1 MNGHGPPRTAST
13 ALGSPQASY
22 AGRRSDSRIG
32 RQSPLP
38 PKPFN
43 RQPSISTRRTRH
55 PPEYCEPPGVASG
68 ERPNRRD
75 FRNIVSISLPR
86 KTIPRFF
93 QIPARHRRLTIVM
106 NHWNSGDSPSTHLTR
121 PVAQHWRDGLFC
133 GLDGIRTH
141 DLLFRRQTLYPLSY
155 KPVRRS
161 TIPTCA
167 DDMRKRYVQTAYADA
182 RASWTRASWTRAS
195 CEGITTHQFAASLAH
210 RRVSLRTAAP
220 RAAARGHSVH
230 QRCQPTTRALQP
242 LIARLGDSEI
252 LEQTLAYRLN
262 LVAVTGSQII
272 Q

>member
-55 PPEYCEPPGVASG
+55 PREYCEPPGVASG

-86 KTIPRFF
+86 KPIPRFF

-106 NHWNSGDSPSTHLTR
+106 NRWNSGDSPSTHLTR

-167 DDMRKRYVQTAYADA
+167 DDMRKRTHLMGPRFRRRHCDTSIRRPSAHRCFSTAHRSTQRRSMQTLSTSALPADDA
-182 RASWTRASWTRAS
+182 RASV
-195 CEGITTHQFAASLAH
+195 AH
-210 RRVSLRTAAP
+210 RP
-220 RAAARGHSVH
+220 
-230 QRCQPTTRALQP
+230 AL
-242 LIARLGDSEI
+242 G
-252 LEQTLAYRLN
+252 
-262 LVAVTGSQII
+262 
-272 Q
+272 